1 MGKMIKGEPVF
12 DASSNSKSDIGAEAA
27 SNSVGADPTRTSNGH
42 KVVPQI
48 RIGKVQAARNGG
60 KMQAHAW
67 IQNDSQLEL
76 EITHITTMG
85 QKYTINQRLSTRQ
98 GRQIKVYDGPI
109 GIKEHEEAYVDYKI
123 VQNGDYF
130 QQEFMVELHRQGDG
144 MYLLEEF
151 HREDHTRD
159 T

>member
-12 DASSNSKSDIGAEAA
+12 DANSNSKADIGAGATSSNSG
-27 SNSVGADPTRTSNGH
+27 VDPTRTSSGH

-48 RIGKVQAARNGG
+48 RISKVQAARNGG
-60 KMQAHAW
+60 RMQAYAW

-85 QKYTINQRLSTRQ
+85 QKYTVNQRLSTGQ
-98 GRQIKVYDGPI
+98 GRQVKVYDGPI
-109 GIKEHEEAYVDYKI
+109 GSKEHEEAYVDYKI
-123 VQNGDYF
+123 IQNGDYF

-151 HREDHTRD
+151 HREEYTRD